1 MIFIIFFEIILITI
15 DYFHEIVFIFII
27 GINILNTFLF
37 SLQEVLEKYLM
48 DIKYLSIFK
57 LLLFQGLIGIGIT
70 IVIFLILLNI
80 NCVESLNDNH
90 FCNYNESI
98 ITINSILDLLQNI
111 KFLIFSLIF
120 IFLCSGANI
129 YRLQTN
135 KMMTPMHRT
144 IADSVLMPIYIIIYK
159 QKNNY
164 EVTLVICFFIIC
176 DCFKIL

>member
-1 MIFIIFFEIILITI
+1 
-15 DYFHEIVFIFII
+15 
-27 GINILNTFLF
+27 
-37 SLQEVLEKYLM
+37 M

-70 IVIFLILLNI
+70 FVIFLILLNI
-80 NCVESLNDNH
+80 NCAESLIDKH

-129 YRLQTN
+129 YKLQTN

-164 EVTLVICFFIIC
+164 EVTIVICFFIILMSLIFC
-176 DCFKIL
+176 EVIVLKFYDLEKNTYNYIYKRAIDDNKSNRNIYPIVSEIDDIILI